1 MCGEDH
7 PAAAQMSCMATPN
20 EKAVEAAI
28 LKVECAVTP
37 IGDGRPED
45 S

>member
-7 PAAAQMSCMATPN
+7 PAAAQMSCMPTHN
-20 EKAVEAAI
+20 EKDLEAAI
-28 LKVECAVTP
+28 FKVECVVTS